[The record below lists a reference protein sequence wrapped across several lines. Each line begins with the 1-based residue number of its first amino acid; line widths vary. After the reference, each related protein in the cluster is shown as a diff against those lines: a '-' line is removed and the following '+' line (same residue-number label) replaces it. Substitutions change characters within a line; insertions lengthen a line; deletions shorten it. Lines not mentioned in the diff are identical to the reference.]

1 MLNNQKTLISKGSK
15 GCQFWVIV
23 KRFFERSFSLSS
35 SNNIAALFKGIKNI
49 VSNNFQ
55 LRVKLCKF
63 SSQSSMLKMTKLVYD
78 PD

>member
-1 MLNNQKTLISKGSK
+1 MLNNQKTLISKGFK

-49 VSNNFQ
+49 FQVSPNQ
-55 LRVKLCKF
+55 LPT
-63 SSQSSMLKMTKLVYD
+63 SSKTMQIQLTIKHA
-78 PD
+78 